1 MSSCNR
7 MLTGREITPQLQAPM
22 YAMSD
27 VVTVMQKKKLT
38 GNWTRSFRSDMTFRS
53 KPQQALLDVD
63 YFFPKNF
70 SRTESSFVCLH
81 RNLKEF
87 CTIESI
93 KFLHIAL
100 ILFFR
105 PLRYNVAMHLNKS
118 SKKAFDLETFWN
130 FFVSGCGLQYLK
142 LARQER
148 KATYPN
154 PRLGSIF
161 VSLWKLHSG
170 GQDGS
175 R

>member
-1 MSSCNR
+1 MQPHVNRAWNYTSITSANVCNVWC
-7 MLTGREITPQLQAPM
+7 GDGHA
-22 YAMSD
+22 
-27 VVTVMQKKKLT
+27 KKKLT

-148 KATYPN
+148 KATYIVT
-154 PRLGSIF
+154 R
-161 VSLWKLHSG
+161 
-170 GQDGS
+170 D
-175 R
+175 